1 MSADE
6 VQRLLEKQASD
17 SVAVLQRALVAQPA
31 AISVPSFNT
40 FQPLT
45 EDSCDVEM
53 LWEQCVQI
61 TPEEFRCQVNLSL
74 IFCNFNIFT
83 NF

>member
-17 SVAVLQRALVAQPA
+17 SVAVLQRAIVAQPA
-31 AISVPSFNT
+31 AISVPTFNT

-45 EDSCDVEM
+45 EDSSDVGT
-53 LWEQCVQI
+53 LWEQCMQI
-61 TPEEFRCQVNLSL
+61 SLEEFRCQVYFFS
-74 IFCNFNIFT
+74 FN
-83 NF
+83 N